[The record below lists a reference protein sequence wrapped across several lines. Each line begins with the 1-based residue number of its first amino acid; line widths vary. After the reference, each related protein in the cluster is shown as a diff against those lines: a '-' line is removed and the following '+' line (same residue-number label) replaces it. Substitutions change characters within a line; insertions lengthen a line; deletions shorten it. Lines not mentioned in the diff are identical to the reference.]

1 MNLGK
6 NDIIEMKQ
14 NQVRGLIP
22 DKNVENK
29 EEVIDMNQNQLYGL
43 NLGININRQEESVD
57 TIYYS
62 EVYRHG
68 LGANITAVTKKNP
81 VPQTA

>member
-1 MNLGK
+1 
-6 NDIIEMKQ
+6 MKQ
-14 NQVRGLIP
+14 DQVRGLIP
-22 DKNVENK
+22 EKYVENK
-29 EEVIDMNQNQLYGL
+29 EEAIDMNQNQLYGL

-62 EVYRHG
+62 EVNRHD
-68 LGANITAVTKKNP
+68 LGANITTVTKKNP